1 LCLLFLQLSHNSLKK
16 SSHLPFLQKL
26 SLHSGIQVMPTNL
39 PTPPFYKNSL
49 QSGIRVMPTKFDLW
63 PMATLLFNL
72 WPMATLLS
80 SNMIGLF
87 IGYLLPTPARRWLN
101 TDSSGWYYS
110 KIIKLLRFSNL
121 KIMFSKRIFGL

>member
-1 LCLLFLQLSHNSLKK
+1 
-16 SSHLPFLQKL
+16 
-26 SLHSGIQVMPTNL
+26 
-39 PTPPFYKNSL
+39 
-49 QSGIRVMPTKFDLW
+49 MPTKFDLW

-121 KIMFSKRIFGL
+121 KIMFSKRIFGLWPPYFYPSAIGQFIDIFYRRLLEKG